1 MSLQTLKAKPEPTAL
16 TDAQVRRIDAV
27 LFALAKRGNGF
38 ALGVATNLQSKSL
51 DEKRRIIAG
60 TYAMG
65 FELLTCMG
73 MAIESDAD
81 PLELLLKLRDADG
94 DVNTHGR

>member
-1 MSLQTLKAKPEPTAL
+1 MSHPPLKANPESTAL

-38 ALGVATNLQSKSL
+38 ALGAATNMQGKTL
-51 DEKRRIIAG
+51 DEKRRVIAG

-65 FELLTCMG
+65 FEMLTCIG

-94 DVNTHGR
+94 GVNIHGR